1 MCIRDRLKDKL
12 EIGKY
17 SKIAFVVA
25 IIFLITLNLPTST
38 EVTQMASTQ
47 SKSIENTHI
56 KIGKILG
63 EYPELKHNTIA
74 TIEDA
79 GAIPYFSKW
88 QTYDYT
94 LNDKMTIQNG
104 FSVDRFYENDPKLIF
119 FYDSSARSITGSIE
133 SLEDL
138 FIEYYEERGIGHRYD
153 IVTNPQFSNYDLI
166 MLYPKMY
173 IFVEKEFAE
182 ENHDLINELIENSVL
197 G

>member
-1 MCIRDRLKDKL
+1 MVYVSTD
-12 EIGKY
+12 
-17 SKIAFVVA
+17 
-25 IIFLITLNLPTST
+25 TL
-38 EVTQMASTQ
+38 
-47 SKSIENTHI
+47 ENTHF

-104 FSVDRFYENDPKLIF
+104 FSVDRFYGNDPKLIF
-119 FYDSSARSITGSIE
+119 FYDANAGRSFKSLFDHFESGSMKD
-133 SLEDL
+133 LEDF
-138 FIEYYEERGIGHRYD
+138 FIEKTSSIIGSDRYQ
-153 IVTNPQFSNYDLI
+153 IVTDPKFSNYDLI
-166 MLYPKMY
+166 TLYPRTY
-173 IFVEKEFAE
+173 VFAEKEFSL
-182 ENHDLINELIENSVL
+182 ENPELMDELIKNSIR